1 MSAALNALAF
11 LLGAAAL
18 TCAASAMPAMLRAFR
33 AGVPWWYGGLGW
45 YGGAS
50 RHMPDAARPHAR
62 KAMKRWFAAMG
73 LFVLAAVAAALAS
86 TLGPPP

>member
-1 MSAALNALAF
+1 MSTLLAAIAF

-18 TCAASAMPAMLRAFR
+18 ACAVSAMPAMLRASR

-50 RHMPDAARPHAR
+50 RHMPEAARPHAR

-73 LFVLAAVAAALAS
+73 LFVLAAVSAALAS
-86 TLGPPP
+86 ALGPPP